1 MEHLQKTPHAI
12 GDLQGCCSPLQTLLA
27 ALPANAPLRF
37 VGDLINRGPESLATL
52 RQVIFARPAVH
63 APSWATTTSTYWP

>member
-37 VGDLINRGPESLATL
+37 VGDLTKVQHGRG
-52 RQVIFARPAVH
+52 
-63 APSWATTTSTYWP
+63 